1 MTDYRFYAS
10 EVCEEG
16 ERISADKIL
25 REIHDSMC
33 MCGEVID
40 CDTEGVAGTVI
51 EAATALLS
59 CGHWSHDFEDGW
71 LKVETI
77 SPAQSQAAPRQ
88 EGKQ

>member
-1 MTDYRFYAS
+1 MMDFRFYAS

-33 MCGEVID
+33 MCGVYEK
-40 CDTEGVAGTVI
+40 CDTEGITTTLI
-51 EAATALLS
+51 EAATSLLAT
-59 CGHWSHDFEDGW
+59 GRWSTDFEDGW

-77 SPAQSQAAPRQ
+77 
-88 EGKQ
+88 EGR